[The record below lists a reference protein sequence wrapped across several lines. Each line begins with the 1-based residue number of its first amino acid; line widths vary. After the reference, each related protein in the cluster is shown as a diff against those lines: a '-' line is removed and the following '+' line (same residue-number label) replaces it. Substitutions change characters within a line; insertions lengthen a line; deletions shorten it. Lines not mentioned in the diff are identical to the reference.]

1 MDHTMRRLL
10 KPLLVLATIVSW
22 ASWHAQQ
29 ARSADAVAKLSI
41 EIPMRIEG
49 GLPVIELI
57 VNGQGPF
64 LFGIDTGA
72 QAGPR
77 IDSSL
82 VEKLGLKS
90 SGQVSVTDPSGR
102 NPQTVDTV
110 KLDSVAIGDLRFTG
124 VTAASRN
131 YKNSPRPLK
140 VDGILGLSLFP
151 EYLVTLDFP
160 AKLLRVERGELP
172 KADGAEILDYKSED
186 GVPLVELNVGSTKIN
201 AHLDSGNMIG
211 AFVLPTSLLEK
222 LTLASEPVV
231 VGRARSASGEM
242 EIKQVRI
249 KEMVRL
255 GRHEFPDATITFPAL
270 SDIGNVGAKIL
281 SQFAVTF
288 DQQHQRVRLTR

>member
-1 MDHTMRRLL
+1 M
-10 KPLLVLATIVSW
+10 LVLASFVSW

-29 ARSADAVAKLSI
+29 AHSADSGPKLPV
-41 EIPMRIEG
+41 EIPLRMEG
-49 GLPVIELI
+49 GMPVIELM

-64 LFGIDTGA
+64 VFGIDTGT

-82 VEKLGLKS
+82 VEKLKLKS

-102 NPQTVDTV
+102 NLQTVDTV
-110 KLDSVAIGDLRFTG
+110 KLEFVAIGNLRFTD
-124 VTAASRN
+124 VAAASRN
-131 YKNSPRPLK
+131 YQNSPRPMKL
-140 VDGILGLSLFP
+140 DGILGLSLFS

-160 AKLLRVERGELP
+160 KKVLRFERGELP
-172 KADGAEILDYKSED
+172 KADGTEILDYKSED
-186 GVPLVELNVGSTKIN
+186 GVPLVELSVGSAKIN

-211 AFVLPTSLLEK
+211 AFVFPTAFVDK
-222 LTLASEPVV
+222 LTKASEPLV

-242 EIKQVRI
+242 EIKQVQI

-255 GRHEFPDATITFPAL
+255 GRHEFSDATITFPAL
-270 SDIGNVGAKIL
+270 SDIANVGAKIL

-288 DQQHQRVRLTR
+288 DQQHHRVRLTRPEAGR